1 MTLCWMQ
8 HCEQTNREEPM
19 TEQETQTPDPTQ
31 GTSIEQMQE
40 RIAQLE
46 DQVSEMDAALNT
58 SRQEAANNW
67 DKYIRQVAEMDN
79 FKKRQ
84 ERVRE
89 DRIKRY
95 KKDLLEKVVAVM
107 DNLERAISYQD
118 TMNREGLQQGLRMVQ
133 WQLSE
138 MLRTEGLTPV
148 PTIGQPFNPHI
159 HEAVETVEDTDQP
172 EGIVVEEV
180 QKGYMMGEEMLR
192 PAQVKVSAS
201 PSREG

>member
-1 MTLCWMQ
+1 M
-8 HCEQTNREEPM
+8 
-19 TEQETQTPDPTQ
+19 EQETQTPDPNQELTAHQ
-31 GTSIEQMQE
+31 LQE

-46 DQVSEMDAALNT
+46 SQLSEVDAALTT

-79 FKKRQ
+79 FRKRQ
-84 ERVRE
+84 ERMRE
-89 DRIKRY
+89 DRVKRY

-118 TMNREGLQQGLRMVQ
+118 TMNREGLQQGMRMVQ

-138 MLRTEGLTPV
+138 ILRSEGLTPV
-148 PTIGQPFNPHI
+148 PALGQPFDPHI
-159 HEAVETVEDTDQP
+159 HEAVETVEAPDQP
-172 EGIVVEEV
+172 EGMVVEEV

-192 PAQVKVSAS
+192 PARVKVSAS
-201 PSREG
+201 AASQNEG

>member
-1 MTLCWMQ
+1 M
-8 HCEQTNREEPM
+8 
-19 TEQETQTPDPTQ
+19 EQETQTPDPTQ
-31 GTSIEQMQE
+31 EPSAQQLQE

-46 DQVSEMDAALNT
+46 SQLTEMDAALNT

-79 FKKRQ
+79 FRKRQ
-84 ERVRE
+84 ERMRE
-89 DRIKRY
+89 DRVKRY

-118 TMNREGLQQGLRMVQ
+118 TMNREGLQQGMRMVQ

-138 MLRTEGLTPV
+138 ILRSEGLTPV
-148 PTIGQPFNPHI
+148 PALGQPFDPHI
-159 HEAVETVEDTDQP
+159 HEAVETVEAPDQP
-172 EGIVVEEV
+172 EGMVVEEV

-192 PAQVKVSAS
+192 PARVKVSANAS
-201 PSREG
+201 PNEG

>member
-1 MTLCWMQ
+1 MA
-8 HCEQTNREEPM
+8 
-19 TEQETQTPDPTQ
+19 EQETQTPEPTQ
-31 GTSIEQMQE
+31 GTSIGHLQE

-46 DQVSEMDAALNT
+46 SQVSEMDAALNT
-58 SRQEAANNW
+58 SRQEAANSW
-67 DKYIRQVAEMDN
+67 DKYIRQVAEMEN

-118 TMNREGLQQGLRMVQ
+118 TLNREGLQQGLRMVQ

-138 MLRTEGLTPV
+138 MLRNEGLTPV
-148 PTIGQPFNPHI
+148 PTIGQRFDPHI

-172 EGIVVEEV
+172 DGMVVEEV
-180 QKGYMMGEEMLR
+180 QKGYMLGEEMLR
-192 PAQVKVSAS
+192 PARVKVSAS

>member
-1 MTLCWMQ
+1 M
-8 HCEQTNREEPM
+8 
-19 TEQETQTPDPTQ
+19 EQETQTPDPTQ
-31 GTSIEQMQE
+31 EPGAQQLQE

-46 DQVSEMDAALNT
+46 SQLAEMDAALNT

-79 FKKRQ
+79 FRKRQ
-84 ERVRE
+84 ERMRE
-89 DRIKRY
+89 DRVKRY

-118 TMNREGLQQGLRMVQ
+118 TMNREGLQQGMRMVQ

-138 MLRTEGLTPV
+138 ILRSEGLTPV
-148 PTIGQPFNPHI
+148 PALGQPFDPHI
-159 HEAVETVEDTDQP
+159 HEAVETVEAPDQP
-172 EGIVVEEV
+172 EGMVVEEV

-192 PAQVKVSAS
+192 PARVKVSANAS
-201 PSREG
+201 HNEG

>member
-1 MTLCWMQ
+1 M
-8 HCEQTNREEPM
+8 
-19 TEQETQTPDPTQ
+19 EQETQTDPTQ
-31 GTSIEQMQE
+31 EPTSQQLHE
-40 RIAQLE
+40 RIAELESQLT
-46 DQVSEMDAALNT
+46 EMDAALNT

-79 FKKRQ
+79 FRKRQ
-84 ERVRE
+84 ERMRE

-118 TMNREGLQQGLRMVQ
+118 TMNREGLQQGMRMVQ

-138 MLRTEGLTPV
+138 ILRSEGLTPV
-148 PTIGQPFNPHI
+148 PALGQPFDPHI
-159 HEAVETVEDTDQP
+159 HEAVETVEAPDQP
-172 EGIVVEEV
+172 EGMVVEEV

-192 PAQVKVSAS
+192 PARVKVSANAS
-201 PSREG
+201 HNEG

>member
-1 MTLCWMQ
+1 MA
-8 HCEQTNREEPM
+8 
-19 TEQETQTPDPTQ
+19 EQETQTPEPTQ
-31 GTSIEQMQE
+31 ETSIERLQE
-40 RIAQLE
+40 RITQLE
-46 DQVSEMDAALNT
+46 SQVSEMDAALNT
-58 SRQEAANNW
+58 SRQEAASNW

-84 ERVRE
+84 ERMRE

-138 MLRTEGLTPV
+138 MLRSEGLTPV
-148 PTIGQPFNPHI
+148 PSIGQPFDPHI
-159 HEAVETVEDTDQP
+159 HEAVETVEDANQP
-172 EGIVVEEV
+172 DGMVVEEV
-180 QKGYMMGEEMLR
+180 QKGYMLGEEMLR
-192 PAQVKVSAS
+192 PARVKVSAS

>member
-1 MTLCWMQ
+1 
-8 HCEQTNREEPM
+8 M

>member
-1 MTLCWMQ
+1 M
-8 HCEQTNREEPM
+8 
-19 TEQETQTPDPTQ
+19 EQETQTPDPTQ
-31 GTSIEQMQE
+31 EPGAQQLRE

-46 DQVSEMDAALNT
+46 SQLTEMDAALNT

-79 FKKRQ
+79 FRKRQ
-84 ERVRE
+84 ERMRE
-89 DRIKRY
+89 DRVKRY

-118 TMNREGLQQGLRMVQ
+118 TMNREGLQQGMRMVQ

-138 MLRTEGLTPV
+138 ILRSEGLTPV
-148 PTIGQPFNPHI
+148 PALGQPFDPHI
-159 HEAVETVEDTDQP
+159 HEAVETVEAPDQP
-172 EGIVVEEV
+172 EGMVVEEV

-192 PAQVKVSAS
+192 PARVKVSANAS
-201 PSREG
+201 HNEG

>member
-1 MTLCWMQ
+1 M
-8 HCEQTNREEPM
+8 
-19 TEQETQTPDPTQ
+19 EQETQTPDPNQELTTHQ
-31 GTSIEQMQE
+31 LQE

-46 DQVSEMDAALNT
+46 SQLSEVDAALTT

-79 FKKRQ
+79 FRKRQ
-84 ERVRE
+84 ERMRE
-89 DRIKRY
+89 DRVKRY

-118 TMNREGLQQGLRMVQ
+118 TMNREGLQQGMRMVQ

-138 MLRTEGLTPV
+138 ILRSEGLTPV
-148 PTIGQPFNPHI
+148 PALGQPFDPHI
-159 HEAVETVEDTDQP
+159 HEAVETVEAPDQP
-172 EGIVVEEV
+172 EGMVVEEV

-192 PAQVKVSAS
+192 PARVKVSAS
-201 PSREG
+201 AASQNEG